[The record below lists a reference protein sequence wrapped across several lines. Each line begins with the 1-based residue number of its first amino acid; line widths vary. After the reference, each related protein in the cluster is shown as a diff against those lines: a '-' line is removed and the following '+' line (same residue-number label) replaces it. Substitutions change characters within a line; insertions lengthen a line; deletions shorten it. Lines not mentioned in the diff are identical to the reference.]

1 MFHGMLTLAVRGWI
15 WVRDDAP
22 LVVVGFRRTVRGI
35 DEGARLHGVRGMRA
49 SLVPLSVFFR
59 SGRSV
64 DRAGRWLTGVPG
76 SCAVPCDPAGPGSLL
91 RMYLSAG
98 VQREALNDDARSARL
113 TSPPTG
119 HVGAEDQK
127 ALQTEH

>member
-1 MFHGMLTLAVRGWI
+1 
-15 WVRDDAP
+15 
-22 LVVVGFRRTVRGI
+22 
-35 DEGARLHGVRGMRA
+35 MRA

-76 SCAVPCDPAGPGSLL
+76 SCAVPCDPAGPGLPL

-98 VQREALNDDARSARL
+98 GHCEALNDDARSARL